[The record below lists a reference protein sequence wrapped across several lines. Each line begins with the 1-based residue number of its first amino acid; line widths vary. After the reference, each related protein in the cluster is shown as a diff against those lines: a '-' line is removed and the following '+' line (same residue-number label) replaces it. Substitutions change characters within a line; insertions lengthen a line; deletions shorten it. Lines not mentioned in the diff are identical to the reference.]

1 MISECFY
8 GTNLDGS
15 KSLFFIFPEL
25 CIRIEGTYRLKF
37 SLHDLSTIREK
48 GHSALV
54 AVQLSDPFTSYSAKD
69 FPGMSSSSA
78 LSIHLAEQGLKI
90 PVRHKP
96 RKRLT
101 AIGTTS
107 LRGKASSK
115 RRRGS
120 SSKSGTRLKRV
131 VEEEDGDENDDND
144 EDNED
149 NENVQEEN

>member
-1 MISECFY
+1 MERLLDVKKLWHLIS
-8 GTNLDGS
+8 
-15 KSLFFIFPEL
+15 
-25 CIRIEGTYRLKF
+25 F
-37 SLHDLSTIREK
+37 SLL
-48 GHSALV
+48 A
-54 AVQLSDPFTSYSAKD
+54 
-69 FPGMSSSSA
+69 SSA

-120 SSKSGTRLKRV
+120 STQKSGTRLKRV
-131 VEEEDGDENDDND
+131 VEEEDGDANEDND
-144 EDNED
+144 EDND
-149 NENVQEEN
+149 VNEEEEEEENWV